1 MCGIA
6 GFIDGAGLDG
16 ATATRMDAAL
26 ARLHPRGPDGAGQ
39 WRDGRCV
46 LGHTRLA
53 IIDLSPAGAQ
63 PMLRDGLAITFNG
76 EIYNHAAL
84 RAELERLGHVFRSR
98 SDTEVLLAGWR
109 QWGKDLLPRLHGMF
123 AFAIWDAATGEAV
136 LVRDRLGKKP
146 LCWRH
151 DGRRLAFSSD
161 LMALRRLSPGGET
174 VDPQA
179 VRLLFSLR
187 YIPEPWTI
195 LNEVRKLPAGHL
207 LRFDAAAGRVAVER
221 WWDGPRARRPMF
233 TAEDEAADALRQ
245 AFDEA
250 VADRLVADVPVGA
263 FLSGGIDSACVVASM
278 VAQGHQVRSFTV
290 GFPDGGAYYE
300 ERPAARRVATHLGLD
315 HTEVAIDGAAA
326 RDAIEAV
333 LAGCDEPFADSSALP
348 QFLLARE
355 TRRHVTV
362 ALSGDGADEVFGG
375 YRKYRGEI
383 FADAYGRLPRLLREG
398 VITPLLEA
406 LPERKDNRL
415 LETLRRARRFA
426 AHAARLPEERQA
438 GWMRL
443 LSEGELDE
451 LLGNAGEGVTVES
464 LVAAARGEA
473 PAGDGIN
480 AMLHADIRLGLVGD
494 MLAKVDRM
502 TMASSL
508 EVRCPFLDHRVVE
521 CAAAMPGG
529 FKLDRSR
536 GKIILRRAF
545 GGRLPSEV
553 FTLPK
558 KGFEMPIARW
568 LTGELSDLARWATDP
583 AALEREGWLTPRL
596 PGRWL
601 EDLRTGRRDT
611 SWQLWTL
618 IAFRRWL
625 EAWR

>member
-6 GFIDGAGLDG
+6 GLIDGAGLDG
-16 ATATRMDAAL
+16 ATPARMEAAL
-26 ARLHPRGPDGAGQ
+26 QRLHPRGPDGQGS
-39 WRDGRCV
+39 WSDGRCA

-84 RAELERLGHVFRSR
+84 RAELERLGHRFQSR
-98 SDTEVLLAGWR
+98 SDTEVLLLGWR
-109 QWGKDLLPRLHGMF
+109 QWGAALLPRLHGMF
-123 AFAIWDAATGEAV
+123 AFAIWDAETGEAV

-146 LCWRH
+146 LCWRA
-151 DGRRLAFSSD
+151 DGRRLTFSSD
-161 LMALRRLSPGGET
+161 LIALRRLSPGGESI
-174 VDPQA
+174 DPEA

-195 LNEVRKLPAGHL
+195 LTQVRKLPAGHL
-207 LRFDAAAGRVAVER
+207 LRFNAATGAIAVQR
-221 WWDGPRARRPMF
+221 WWDGPRARQPMF
-233 TAEDEAADALRQ
+233 TVAGEAAAALRQ
-245 AFDEA
+245 TFDAA
-250 VADRLVADVPVGA
+250 VQDRLVADVPVGA

-278 VAQGHQVRSFTV
+278 VAQGHKVRSYTV
-290 GFPDGGAYYE
+290 GFTDGGAYYE
-300 ERPAARRVATHLGLD
+300 ERPAARRVADHLGLD
-315 HTEVAIDGAAA
+315 HTEVEIDGATA
-326 RDAIEAV
+326 RDAIDAV

-383 FADAYGRLPRLLREG
+383 FAGAYGRLPRLLRRG
-398 VITPLLEA
+398 LIAPLLNA

-415 LETLRRARRFA
+415 LEAVRRARRFA
-426 AHAARLPEERQA
+426 AHADKSPVERQA

-443 LSEGELDE
+443 LDEGELGA
-451 LLGNAGEGVTVES
+451 LLGSAGNGITVEA
-464 LVAAARGEA
+464 LVAAARAEA
-473 PAGDGIN
+473 APGDAVN

-502 TMASSL
+502 TMANSL

-536 GKIILRRAF
+536 SKIILRDAF
-545 GGRLPSEV
+545 GDRLPSEV

-568 LTGELSDLARWATDP
+568 LTGELADLARWAADP
-583 AALEREGWLTPRL
+583 AGLERDGWIDPSLPRH
-596 PGRWL
+596 WL
-601 EDLRTGRRDT
+601 DDLRAGRRDT
-611 SWQLWTL
+611 SWHLWTL

-625 EAWR
+625 EAWQ

>member
-1 MCGIA
+1 MCGIV
-6 GFIDGAGLDG
+6 GLVDGAGLD
-16 ATATRMDAAL
+16 AASPARMDAAL
-26 ARLHPRGPDGAGQ
+26 ARLHPRGPDGQGR
-39 WRDGRCV
+39 WSDGRCA

-84 RAELERLGHVFRSR
+84 RAELEQLGEQFRSR
-98 SDTEVLLAGWR
+98 SDTEVLLVGWR
-109 QWGKDLLPRLHGMF
+109 RWGGDLLPRLHGMF
-123 AFAIWDAATGEAV
+123 AFAIWDAASGQAV

-146 LCWRH
+146 LCWRA

-161 LMALRRLSPGGET
+161 LMALRRVSPGGET
-174 VDPQA
+174 IDPEA
-179 VRLLFSLR
+179 VRLLFALR
-187 YIPEPWTI
+187 YIPEPWSI
-195 LNEVRKLPAGHL
+195 LAQVRKLPAGHL
-207 LRFDAAAGRVAVER
+207 LRFDAASGTAVVER
-221 WWDGPRARRPMF
+221 WWDGPRARRPVF
-233 TAEDEAADALRQ
+233 GDAAEAAAALRGE
-245 AFDEA
+245 FDAA

-278 VAQGHQVRSFTV
+278 AAQGHKVRSFTV

-300 ERPAARRVATHLGLD
+300 ERPAARRVAEHLGLD
-315 HTEVAIDGAAA
+315 HTEVAIDGATA
-326 RDAIEAV
+326 RDAIDAV

-355 TRRHVTV
+355 TRRHVTA

-383 FADAYGRLPRLLREG
+383 FADAYGRLPRLLRDG
-398 VITPLLEA
+398 VIAPVLDA

-415 LETLRRARRFA
+415 LELLRRARRFA
-426 AHAARLPEERQA
+426 AHAGKSAVERQA

-443 LSEGELDE
+443 LDEDALDD
-451 LLGNAGEGVTVES
+451 LLGDSGTGPSVEA
-464 LVAAARGEA
+464 LVAAARKEA
-473 PAGDGIN
+473 GAGDNLN
-480 AMLHADIRLGLVGD
+480 AMLLADIRLGLVGD
-494 MLAKVDRM
+494 MLVKVDRM
-502 TMASSL
+502 TMANSL

-521 CAAAMPGG
+521 CAAAMPGR

-536 GKIILRRAF
+536 GKIVLRQAF
-545 GGRLPSEV
+545 GDRLPAEV

-568 LTGELSDLARWATDP
+568 LTGELAELARWATDP
-583 AALEREGWLTPRL
+583 AALASEGWCRPEV
-596 PGRWL
+596 PARWL
-601 EDLRTGRRDT
+601 DDLRAGRRDT
-611 SWQLWTL
+611 SWHLWTL